1 MNHKE
6 IKYLQCPACQGKL
19 EFENDSFRCNN
30 CHKRYPVESGI
41 PVFLIPEEE
50 KEKNYISHY
59 KTDAEAFD
67 YFRVKDKQVTHD
79 NRRIEEYVSSFIPQ
93 GTRCILD
100 VGSGRAWV
108 ARRFANEQTTVWSL
122 DISLTNVRKA
132 LDQITEDNHLGIVAD
147 ANNLPFA
154 DGTFDCV
161 ISTEVV
167 EHVQEPATFIN
178 SLLRVVKPGG
188 KLILTTMYRE
198 KIVYSLCIHCNQ
210 LTPHN
215 AHLHSF
221 DEENLLN
228 AAENKLVAKKTWH
241 TFGNKLLTRT
251 HSHWILSP
259 MPFGLWKVFDKAVS
273 GIVHKPERIIAVFT
287 RR

>member
-1 MNHKE
+1 MSLKE
-6 IKYLQCPACQGKL
+6 ILYFQCPACQGKL
-19 EFENDSFRCNN
+19 KFENNSFHCIM
-30 CHKRYPVESGI
+30 CHKQYPVDSGI
-41 PVFLIPEEE
+41 PVFLIPEDE

-67 YFRVKDKQVTHD
+67 YFRAKDKQVTHD
-79 NRRIEEYVSSFIPQ
+79 NRRIEEYVSSFIPE
-93 GTRCILD
+93 GRHRILD

-108 ARRFANEQTTVWSL
+108 ARRFTDEETTVWSL
-122 DISLTNVRKA
+122 DISYTNVRKA
-132 LDQITEDNHLGIVAD
+132 LDRIKRENHKGLVAD

-154 DGTFDCV
+154 DGTFDYV

-167 EHVQEPATFIN
+167 EHVQEPGTFIN

-221 DEENLLN
+221 DENNLPG
-228 AAENKLVAKKTWH
+228 AANDDLAGKKQWH
-241 TFGNKLLTRT
+241 TFGNKLLNRTR
-251 HSHWILSP
+251 SHWLLNP
-259 MPFGLWKVFDKAVS
+259 MTFGLWKVFDKAVS
-273 GIVHKPERIIAVFT
+273 GIIRRPERIIAVFT

>member
-1 MNHKE
+1 MNLKE
-6 IKYLQCPACQGKL
+6 IQYLQYPACQGKL
-19 EFENDSFRCNN
+19 KNENELFHCED
-30 CHKRYPVESGI
+30 CHKQYPVVSEI
-41 PVFLIPEEE
+41 PIFLIPEEE
-50 KEKNYISHY
+50 KEKKYISHY

-79 NRRIEEYVSSFIPQ
+79 SRRIEEYVSSFIPK
-93 GTRCILD
+93 GSRRILD

-108 ARRFANEQTTVWSL
+108 ARRFTDEQTTVWSL
-122 DISLTNVRKA
+122 DITLTNVRKA
-132 LDQITEDNHLGIVAD
+132 LDRITGNTHMGVVAD

-167 EHVQEPATFIN
+167 EHVREPGTFIN

-188 KLILTTMYRE
+188 KLILTTMFRE

-221 DEENLLN
+221 DEKNLLN
-228 AAENKLVAKKTWH
+228 AANDDQVAKKQWR

-251 HSHWILSP
+251 RSHWLMDP